1 MKIINQ
7 RQALIWIKSS
17 LKFSI
22 FMQFDIQIINWC
34 TISRKLR
41 IAVVPQNSNEKLI
54 QTDSAIN
61 IKLILLIIL
70 VVCKSFTFLRWKYT
84 LKCKPF
90 ACVASKREYGRFISK
105 LTTKVARLYTRN
117 LQTQSYTL
125 FAPLWKPVM
134 DFSDRFFNKPTYFY
148 VFI

>member
-70 VVCKSFTFLRWKYT
+70 VVCKSFTFLRRKYA

-90 ACVASKREYGRFISK
+90 ACVASKREYAVYIKTYDESCSFIYKKLTNSK
-105 LTTKVARLYTRN
+105 LYIIC
-117 LQTQSYTL
+117 TL
-125 FAPLWKPVM
+125 IEASDVFLWQI
-134 DFSDRFFNKPTYFY
+134 F
-148 VFI
+148 